1 MKRGPGGLLRA
12 FFGIKIPL
20 LAFIII
26 CGLAVGVTYGVTV
39 RSERDRIGSGANYDQ
54 AMKYLEIKNTI
65 DQNYVGEVDEEAVSS
80 SAFAAMVDGL
90 GDKWSYYMSPSE
102 YAAYKLYSA
111 NQYTGLGV
119 SIDKDAETGGFKV
132 LGVSKGSPADNA
144 GIKAGHIILSVADKD
159 LTNMTVGDAR
169 SFISANLSRSVSVTL
184 INLDGDQQSLT
195 VDCTLVYTNPVSYEM
210 KNGDI
215 GYVKI
220 ASFDSGSAEQA
231 VKAIESLLESGAKRF
246 VFDVRSNPGGLY
258 SEMVDV
264 LDYEDLNEEL
274 IAQGKQPADGK
285 QVMLGI
291 TKAALATNSF
301 LSAASFQET
310 TKVLTEAAIKGKVDP
325 LIGLKENV
333 IIGKLIPAGTGMKRY
348 RDVKLNTDAMIA
360 AEEAERLARAEEE
373 ARAAKEA
380 EKAEK
385 EAAGNAEDEE
395 EILEDTE
402 TAEDQD
408 AEILDELQEEQVQE
422 ESDEE
427 AFDEEGTDSEEDADG
442 EE

>member
-1 MKRGPGGLLRA
+1 MSLDERLNIDYGRPEKGRPYNGICAADGRFTMKRGPGGLLRA

-132 LGVSKGSPADNA
+132 LGVSSGSPADNA

-184 INLDGDQQSLT
+184 INLDGDQHSLT
-195 VDCTLVYTNPVSYEM
+195 VDCTLVYTNPVSYEI
-210 KNGDI
+210 KNGEI

-220 ASFDSGSAEQA
+220 ASFDSGSAELVIKA
-231 VKAIESLLESGAKRF
+231 VESLLEGGAQRF

-258 SEMVDV
+258 SEMVEV
-264 LDYEDLNEEL
+264 LDYLLPSGDILVSVNESGEETVERSDNVCLSMPMVVIVNSDTYAAAEFFAAALQDYNWAGVVGERTTGKGRIQTTIELSDGSAIHISNGKYLTPNRVDLTEQGGLRPDNEVAL
-274 IAQGKQPADGK
+274 TSSGDAQLD
-285 QVMLGI
+285 
-291 TKAALATNSF
+291 AALAD
-301 LSAASFQET
+301 
-310 TKVLTEAAIKGKVDP
+310 VL
-325 LIGLKENV
+325 L
-333 IIGKLIPAGTGMKRY
+333 R
-348 RDVKLNTDAMIA
+348 
-360 AEEAERLARAEEE
+360 
-373 ARAAKEA
+373 
-380 EKAEK
+380 
-385 EAAGNAEDEE
+385 
-395 EILEDTE
+395 
-402 TAEDQD
+402 
-408 AEILDELQEEQVQE
+408 
-422 ESDEE
+422 
-427 AFDEEGTDSEEDADG
+427 
-442 EE
+442 